1 MKTSRAAVL
10 TQYEA
15 PLELKEFP
23 LPQAIEPG
31 AALVKVKLAGI
42 CGTDV
47 HLWHGQLPIPLP
59 VILGHET
66 VGVIEEM
73 GEGLTHDWTGTPLSV
88 GDRIG
93 WSSSINCNECYYCRT
108 KPQPTRCLKRKAYGI
123 SYDCSV
129 APHLLGGYADYI
141 YLRPGTAIFKIPE
154 DLPTEA
160 VVGAGCAL
168 VTSLHGSER
177 IGVQMGDAVV
187 IQGSGPVGLASLA
200 VAKASGA
207 ATIVVLG
214 GPPHRL
220 ELAKRFGADVCIDI
234 NETSV
239 EERKARVLDLSGG
252 FGVDVV
258 LECVGI
264 PEAVVEGVELCR
276 DGGRYL
282 VLGHYGNAGTIP
294 FNFHVITRKQLTV
307 AGSWGFEPRHTNAA
321 LKFLA
326 RTRDQF
332 PFEQLVAT
340 PFPLERAF
348 EALQATASWTTAKSA
363 IAP

>member
-10 TQYEA
+10 TNYEA

-23 LPQAIEPG
+23 IPESIEPG

-66 VGVIEEM
+66 VGVIEEV
-73 GEGLTHDWTGTPLSV
+73 GEGLTHDWSNNPIAA
-88 GDRIG
+88 GDRIT
-93 WSSSINCNECYYCRT
+93 WSSSINCNECYYCRV
-108 KPQPTRCLKRKAYGI
+108 KPEPTRCLKRKAYGI

-129 APHLLGGYADYI
+129 APHLFGGYADYI

-154 DLPTEA
+154 QLPTEA

-168 VTSLHGSER
+168 VTSLHGIER
-177 IGVQMGDAVV
+177 IGVRMGDNVV
-187 IQGSGPVGLASLA
+187 IQGSGPVGLACLA
-200 VAKASGA
+200 VAKAGGA
-207 ATIVVLG
+207 AQIIIFG

-220 ELAKRFGADVCIDI
+220 QLATRFGADVSIDVDAS
-234 NETSV
+234 SV
-239 EERKARVLDLSGG
+239 EERKARVMELTGG
-252 FGVDVV
+252 FGADVV

-264 PEAVVEGVELCR
+264 PQAVTEGVELCR

-294 FNFHVITRKQLTV
+294 FNPHIVTRKQLTM
-307 AGSWGFEPRHTNAA
+307 AGSWGFEPRHTQAA
-321 LKFLA
+321 LKFLS

-332 PFEQLVAT
+332 PFEQLVST
-340 PFPLERAF
+340 PFPLDRAF
-348 EALQATASWTTAKSA
+348 DALQATASWSTAKSA

>member
-1 MKTSRAAVL
+1 MKISEREDQLKTSRAAVL
-10 TQYEA
+10 TNYEA

-23 LPQAIEPG
+23 IPETIEPG

-66 VGVIEEM
+66 VGEIEEL
-73 GEGLTHDWTGTPLSV
+73 GEGLEQDWAGNRLVV

-108 KPQPTRCLKRKAYGI
+108 KPQPTRCLGRKAYGI
-123 SYDCSV
+123 SYSCDV
-129 APHLLGGYADYI
+129 APHLQGGYADYI
-141 YLRPGTAIFKIPE
+141 YLRPGTAIFKIPAE
-154 DLPTEA
+154 LPTEA
-160 VVGAGCAL
+160 VIGAGCAL
-168 VTSLHGSER
+168 VTSLHGIER
-177 IGVQMGDAVV
+177 IGVRMGDNVV

-207 ATIVVLG
+207 AQIVVFG

-220 ELAKRFGADVCIDI
+220 ELAKRFGADVCIDVDAS
-234 NETSV
+234 SV
-239 EERKARVLDLSGG
+239 EEREARVLELTGG

-264 PEAVVEGVELCR
+264 PQTVPEGLELCR
-276 DGGRYL
+276 DGGGY
-282 VLGHYGNAGTIP
+282 VVWGDYGHACPHSRNP
-294 FNFHVITRKQLTV
+294 
-307 AGSWGFEPRHTNAA
+307 
-321 LKFLA
+321 
-326 RTRDQF
+326 
-332 PFEQLVAT
+332 
-340 PFPLERAF
+340 
-348 EALQATASWTTAKSA
+348 
-363 IAP
+363 

>member
-1 MKTSRAAVL
+1 LKTSRAAVL
-10 TQYEA
+10 TQFEN

-23 LPQAIEPG
+23 LPQTIEPG

-66 VGVIEEM
+66 VGVIEEK
-73 GEGLTHDWTGTPLSV
+73 GDALRTDWLGQPLSA
-88 GDRIG
+88 GDRIT
-93 WSSSINCNECYYCRT
+93 WSSSINCDECYYCRV

-129 APHLLGGYADYI
+129 APHLTGGYADYI

-154 DLPTEA
+154 QLPTEA

-168 VTSLHGSER
+168 VTSLHGIER
-177 IGVQMGDAVV
+177 IGVSMGDNVL

-207 ATIVVLG
+207 AQIIVFG

-220 ELAKRFGADVCIDI
+220 EWAKRFGADVCVDI
-234 NETSV
+234 AESSV
-239 EERKARVLDLSGG
+239 EERKAKLLELTGG

-264 PEAVVEGVELCR
+264 PEAVVEGIELCR

-282 VLGHYGNAGTIP
+282 VLGHYGNAGMVQ
-294 FNFHVITRKQLTV
+294 FNPHIITRKQLTM
-307 AGSWGFEPRHTNAA
+307 AGSWGFEPRHTQAA
-321 LKFLA
+321 LKFLS
-326 RTRDQF
+326 RTRTQF
-332 PFEQLVAT
+332 PFEQLVSQT
-340 PFPLERAF
+340 FPLEQAF
-348 EALQATASWTTAKSA
+348 EALQATAAWSTAKSA